1 MLVEH
6 RLAGVAAIEGVQRG
20 GAELQP
26 QRDEA
31 GDADDPGEQRHPA
44 VPVAGP
50 AEPAKQADS
59 LTGSLPGMRGARRAG
74 VRHGDLPRAEE
85 RLLLPILAVTAA
97 KVVLRGEAPA
107 RAATPRAYSAGSTR
121 PPSTRLLRSLMP
133 PGYDRR
139 ANRSWTAGMPAPHR
153 GRHEH
158 QHSMGAVMSKE
169 LLIKGGHVVTVDP
182 DLGDLPV
189 GDVLVTDGVITAV
202 GPDLAPTTTAAE
214 VIEAAG
220 RLVIP
225 GMVDTHR
232 HVWQGAIGG
241 YTPQITGAGYGP
253 AVLTGISLKHSPED
267 VYAGTM
273 WGALQALDAGITTI
287 ADWAH
292 NDQSPAH
299 ADADLRGL
307 RDSGI
312 RGYFLYGGPG
322 PATGDP
328 NPPHPADARRMR
340 DQYFASGTYGRL
352 RMGMALRGP
361 CFTSAERNAEDY
373 AFARDLGLP
382 ISVHVGMA
390 GTADAVTTL
399 QRYRLL
405 GADVNY
411 VHGNML
417 TDREFD
423 LIAETQGTVTITPST
438 DMLMQ
443 FGTFPATGPALSRGI
458 VSGFGIDT
466 ICSAGND
473 LFSEMRLALAAERS
487 RANAPALASGKQ
499 VPTVDLH
506 QRDMLRLATI
516 DGARVWR
523 LDDEIGT
530 LTPGKQA
537 DIAIIDMRSPHLDGF
552 GDPVAVM
559 VLGAGP
565 ADVETVIIGGD
576 VVKRDGKL
584 TGDHVDHALE
594 LMHAARER
602 LRA

>member
-1 MLVEH
+1 M
-6 RLAGVAAIEGVQRG
+6 
-20 GAELQP
+20 
-26 QRDEA
+26 
-31 GDADDPGEQRHPA
+31 
-44 VPVAGP
+44 
-50 AEPAKQADS
+50 
-59 LTGSLPGMRGARRAG
+59 
-74 VRHGDLPRAEE
+74 PR
-85 RLLLPILAVTAA
+85 
-97 KVVLRGEAPA
+97 
-107 RAATPRAYSAGSTR
+107 
-121 PPSTRLLRSLMP
+121 
-133 PGYDRR
+133 
-139 ANRSWTAGMPAPHR
+139 
-153 GRHEH
+153 
-158 QHSMGAVMSKE
+158 E
-169 LLIKGGHVVTVDP
+169 LLIKSGRVVTVDP
-182 DLGDLPV
+182 DLGDLPT

-202 GPDLAPTTTAAE
+202 GTDLTPATADAE
-214 VIEAAG
+214 VIDATG

-225 GMVDTHR
+225 GLVDTHR

-241 YTPQITGAGYGP
+241 YTPQMTGAGYGP
-253 AVLTGISLKHSPED
+253 AVLTGISLRHSPND
-267 VYAGTM
+267 VYAGTL

-322 PATGDP
+322 PATSDP

-340 DQYFASGTYGRL
+340 DEYFAAGSCGRL

-361 CFTSAERNAEDY
+361 SFTSAERNAEDF

-390 GTADAVTTL
+390 GTSGSVTGLRRDT
-399 QRYRLL
+399 LL

-423 LIAETQGTVTITPST
+423 LIAESGGTLTITPST

-443 FGTFPATGPALSRGI
+443 FGTFPATGSALSRSI

-466 ICSAGND
+466 ICSAGTD

-487 RANAPALASGKQ
+487 RANAAALARGEQ
-499 VPTVDLH
+499 VPAVDLH

-516 DGARVWR
+516 DGARVWH
-523 LDDEIGT
+523 LEDEIGT

-565 ADVETVIIGGD
+565 ADVETVIVGGN
-576 VVKRDGKL
+576 VVKRDGVL
-584 TGDHVDHALE
+584 AGDHIEQARK
-594 LMHAARER
+594 LMHATRHHLDA
-602 LRA
+602 